1 MQVQAVGRPAI
12 EYITQ
17 DRTVQSFLVCTVHT
31 QLVGATGMWSQ
42 DHDRMSIAIHSQEFI
57 TGLCL
62 LAPLF
67 IHHLTRA
74 IHNVGPQW
82 QPDDTLTGYLA
93 TDIPL

>member
-12 EYITQ
+12 ECITQ

-57 TGLCL
+57 TSLCH
-62 LAPLF
+62 LAMLF
-67 IHHLTRA
+67 VHHLTRA
-74 IHNVGPQW
+74 VHRVGSQW
-82 QPDDTLTGYLA
+82 QSDDTMTGYLA

>member
-12 EYITQ
+12 ECITQ
-17 DRTVQSFLVCTVHT
+17 DGTVQSLGMGTVHT

>member
-12 EYITQ
+12 ECITQ
-17 DRTVQSFLVCTVHT
+17 DGTVQSFLVCTVHT
-31 QLVGATGMWSQ
+31 QLVGATGVGSQ
-42 DHDRMSIAIHSQEFI
+42 GNDRMSIAIHSQEFL
-57 TGLCL
+57 TSLCH
-62 LAPLF
+62 LAMLF
-67 IHHLTRA
+67 VHHLTRA